1 MAGPETTLE
10 DQDKPGQIQIQ
21 EPEPKSMVAAP
32 PRAGIVGLA
41 ADIKDLKK
49 HFDQFTQLKQELL
62 TEDDYYEIKT
72 KNGTEKAIGKSGW
85 YKFGVAF
92 NITTIIVHQTKEWLD
107 QAKGLY
113 FYKTKVQGIAPNGR
127 IAEDIGI
134 CDNTENDRKGESEHV
149 ISAMSITRAKERVY
163 ITLLGAPEKGES
175 EPQEKCKCPPD
186 VQANTPLH
194 KGKCGNCGKA
204 RA

>member
-1 MAGPETTLE
+1 MAGPEQQLDAPNPPQPIESQDTT
-10 DQDKPGQIQIQ
+10 KP
-21 EPEPKSMVAAP
+21 VAAP

-41 ADIKDLKK
+41 ADVKELKK
-49 HFDQFTQLKQELL
+49 HFDLFTQLKQELL
-62 TEDDYYEIKT
+62 TEDDYYYIKT
-72 KNGTEKAIGKSGW
+72 KDGMEKAIGKSGW

-149 ISAMSITRAKERVY
+149 VSAMSITRAKERVY

-175 EPQEKCKCPPD
+175 EPIEKCTCPEDIKSKLPA
-186 VQANTPLH
+186 Q
-194 KGKCGNCGKA
+194 KGKCPNCNRS